1 VEDSVFRSGK
11 EGLGHIWEGKKPRTK
26 LSWGRRE
33 ITMVRPE
40 PQPNLTKLSDSED
53 VRLRE
58 PLQNIRDLDVY
69 DSNGEQIGS
78 VEDLYVDQ
86 EAQFPRFL
94 DVGAGGFLG
103 IGKKHFLVPFEEVSR
118 HVEEEERVVVNRHR
132 DKVLGSPDFD
142 PDEMPEV
149 DLQRAVYAYYGY
161 S

>member
-1 VEDSVFRSGK
+1 MQRA
-11 EGLGHIWEGKKPRTK
+11 
-26 LSWGRRE
+26 
-33 ITMVRPE
+33 E
-40 PQPNLTKLSDSED
+40 PQPNLIKLSDSENL
-53 VRLRE
+53 RLRE
-58 PLQNIRDLDVY
+58 PLKNIRGLDVY
-69 DSNGEQIGS
+69 DSNGEEIGS
-78 VEDLYVDQ
+78 VEDLFVDQ

-118 HVEEEERVVVNRHR
+118 HVGEEERAIVRQDR

-142 PDEMPEV
+142 PDEMPEI

>member
-1 VEDSVFRSGK
+1 VERA
-11 EGLGHIWEGKKPRTK
+11 EQ
-26 LSWGRRE
+26 
-33 ITMVRPE
+33 
-40 PQPNLTKLSDSED
+40 QPNLIRLSDSENL
-53 VRLRE
+53 RLRE
-58 PLQNIRDLDVY
+58 PLQNLRGLDVY
-69 DSNGEQIGS
+69 DSNGEQIGT

-103 IGKKHFLVPFEEVSR
+103 MGKKHFLVSFEEVSR
-118 HVEEEERVVVNRHR
+118 SVSEEERVVVRQNR

>member
-1 VEDSVFRSGK
+1 MQRA
-11 EGLGHIWEGKKPRTK
+11 
-26 LSWGRRE
+26 
-33 ITMVRPE
+33 E
-40 PQPNLTKLSDSED
+40 PQPNLIKLSDSENL
-53 VRLRE
+53 RLRE
-58 PLQNIRDLDVY
+58 PLKNIRGLDVY
-69 DSNGEQIGS
+69 DSNGEEIGS
-78 VEDLYVDQ
+78 VEDLFVDQ

-103 IGKKHFLVPFEEVSR
+103 IGKKHLLVPFEEVSR
-118 HVEEEERVVVNRHR
+118 HVGEEERVIVRQDR

>member
-1 VEDSVFRSGK
+1 MQRA
-11 EGLGHIWEGKKPRTK
+11 
-26 LSWGRRE
+26 
-33 ITMVRPE
+33 E
-40 PQPNLTKLSDSED
+40 PQPNLIKLSDSENL
-53 VRLRE
+53 RLRE
-58 PLQNIRDLDVY
+58 PLKNIRGLDVY
-69 DSNGEQIGS
+69 DSNGEYIGS
-78 VEDLYVDQ
+78 VEDLFVDQ

-118 HVEEEERVVVNRHR
+118 HVGEEERVIVRQDR

-142 PDEMPEV
+142 PDEVPEV

>member
-1 VEDSVFRSGK
+1 MQRA
-11 EGLGHIWEGKKPRTK
+11 
-26 LSWGRRE
+26 
-33 ITMVRPE
+33 E
-40 PQPNLTKLSDSED
+40 PQPNLIKLSASENL
-53 VRLRE
+53 RLRE
-58 PLQNIRDLDVY
+58 PLKNIRGLDVY
-69 DSNGEQIGS
+69 DSNGEEIGS
-78 VEDLYVDQ
+78 VEDLFVDQ

-118 HVEEEERVVVNRHR
+118 HVGEEERVIVRQDR

>member
-1 VEDSVFRSGK
+1 M
-11 EGLGHIWEGKKPRTK
+11 EGAEQQ
-26 LSWGRRE
+26 S
-33 ITMVRPE
+33 
-40 PQPNLTKLSDSED
+40 NLIKLSDSENL
-53 VRLRE
+53 RLRE
-58 PLQNIRDLDVY
+58 PLQDLRGLDVY
-69 DSNGEQIGS
+69 DNNGEQIGT

-118 HVEEEERVVVNRHR
+118 RVSEEERVIVNQNR

-142 PDEMPEV
+142 TAEMPEV